1 MAAKT
6 SWKNYVTDFP
16 TAEKFARGEGSSDTR
31 RWIITVGS
39 TQLREPVRSLAVRK
53 ELHEILN
60 RPTDREGGRETDERT
75 DGHKRGSAPRTIAPP
90 GHMSLFPENH
100 IRGHLPLWLGLEL
113 HGCCF
118 GLRLG
123 LFGLRLGMG
132 VRIGGCFGL

>member
-53 ELHEILN
+53 ELHEIL
-60 RPTDREGGRETDERT
+60 TDRQTEREAERQTNVQTDIKG
-75 DGHKRGSAPRTIAPP
+75 DLLPGQLPPRTHVP
-90 GHMSLFPENH
+90 
-100 IRGHLPLWLGLEL
+100 LPRKSPSRI
-113 HGCCF
+113 F
-118 GLRLG
+118 A
-123 LFGLRLGMG
+123 FVVG
-132 VRIGGCFGL
+132 VRVIWLLFRVTVWVIRVTVRTGG